1 VTVVA
6 REESALRLGLM
17 REFAAG
23 MAMLGRG
30 FGFWQRRGGL
40 MALGLI
46 PAALVG
52 IVLLGAVV
60 ALALHLPVLAEAI
73 TPFADGWPGLWVTV
87 IRIAAGTAML
97 GAALVIVAVSFTALT
112 LVVGEPFYDRIWRGV
127 ERDSGGDVPD
137 AAYSFWRGV
146 GDALSLVARG
156 VAVAIAAGLVGL
168 VPLVGGLLGTVLGV
182 TLTGWLLADELT
194 SRALSAR
201 GIPSRERRMLLRQHR
216 ARALGFGVA
225 TQLCFLV
232 PLGAVAT
239 MPAAVAGST
248 LLARSVLEAPGAV
261 GAAGRVGGVAEPGDS

>member
-1 VTVVA
+1 
-6 REESALRLGLM
+6 M

-30 FGFWQRRGGL
+30 FGFWRRRPGL
-40 MALGLI
+40 MALGLL

-52 IVLLGAVV
+52 VVLLGGVV

-73 TPFADGWPGLWVTV
+73 TPFADGWPGLWITV
-87 IRIAAGTAML
+87 IRVAAGTAML

-112 LVVGEPFYDRIWRGV
+112 LVVGEPFYDRIWSGV
-127 ERDSGGDVPD
+127 ERDTGGAVPD
-137 AAYSFWRGV
+137 AGSSFWRGV
-146 GDALSLVARG
+146 GDALSLIARG
-156 VAVAIAAGLVGL
+156 VAVAIAAGLMGL

-201 GIPSRERRMLLRQHR
+201 GIPSRERRMLLRRHR

-248 LLARSVLEAPGAV
+248 LLARSVLEVPG
-261 GAAGRVGGVAEPGDS
+261 GAAAGGAAAGGDR